1 MNRRQA
7 DIVAGGLVVS
17 VVLVGLALFWQE
29 FQQQQRTDGMMQ
41 HMGQNTT
48 DPIWILAGTALI
60 AVVVG
65 GAYLFVRDEFPVEG
79 TEPAG
84 TGAVE
89 QPEQGDE
96 PTDGTAQK
104 ETAAPAEPQHSS
116 SPDDASAADQSAAD
130 GERTANSEDPA
141 QRPLLDMLPEDE
153 RKVLQPVI
161 DSPGIT
167 QVALRDRASFSKS
180 KVSQTVSDLE
190 KRGLLYREK
199 QGRTYRVFPTADVQS
214 SGTE

>member
-7 DIVAGGLVVS
+7 DIVAGGFVVT

-79 TEPAG
+79 TESAAAG
-84 TGAVE
+84 TVD
-89 QPEQGDE
+89 QPAPVNE
-96 PTDGTAQK
+96 PTDGTAQE
-104 ETAAPAEPQHSS
+104 ETATPAEPQHSP
-116 SPDDASAADQSAAD
+116 SPDDDSPTDQSAAD
-130 GERTANSEDPA
+130 GEKATNSEDPS

-199 QGRTYRVFPTADVQS
+199 QGRTYRVFPTEDVQS
-214 SGTE
+214 SGSE